1 MNRNLLLVLLT
12 IGTVFTTHAQE
23 GWQVVSIDERFT
35 VKMPGQPEKKDMD
48 GLNLYQYAGTDSSSY
63 VVTVV
68 DLANYGVDSAMLQSM
83 VGTDMFMEQFKSGI
97 TSQSEGTEIVSS
109 TTGKLDDYTTY
120 TFELDVPVK
129 SRDTK
134 VRAYSYTVFV
144 GSRAYSMNYVDAKG
158 MNAGK
163 EPFFDS
169 AKVK

>member
-1 MNRNLLLVLLT
+1 MLILVLF
-12 IGTVFTTHAQE
+12 TVGSLYTATAQQD
-23 GWQVVSIDERFT
+23 WQLVNIDERFT
-35 VKMPGQPEKKDMD
+35 VKMPGQPEKKDME
-48 GLNLYQYAGTDSSSY
+48 GLNLFQYAGTDSSSY

-83 VGTDMFMEQFKSGI
+83 VGTEMFMEQFKSGI
-97 TSQSEGTEIVSS
+97 TSQSEGTQIVSS

-158 MNAGK
+158 VNAGK
-163 EPFFDS
+163 EPFFGS
-169 AKVK
+169 VKVR